1 VTKIQVH
8 FLLDGPLDDKQYSQI
23 RDAQAVYGIERI
35 SLARTPDQIM
45 IGIMVEY
52 DASRLSPLD
61 VESILR
67 SHGLPIRPVV
77 PVPIP
82 APTPA

>member
-1 VTKIQVH
+1 VTRIQVH

-35 SLARTPDQIM
+35 SLASTLDH
-45 IGIMVEY
+45 IMVEY
-52 DASRLSPLD
+52 DASRLTLLD

-67 SHGLPIRPVV
+67 SHGLPIRPAV
-77 PVPIP
+77 P
-82 APTPA
+82 A

>member
-1 VTKIQVH
+1 
-8 FLLDGPLDDKQYSQI
+8 
-23 RDAQAVYGIERI
+23 
-35 SLARTPDQIM
+35 
-45 IGIMVEY
+45 MVEY

-77 PVPIP
+77 L
-82 APTPA
+82 A